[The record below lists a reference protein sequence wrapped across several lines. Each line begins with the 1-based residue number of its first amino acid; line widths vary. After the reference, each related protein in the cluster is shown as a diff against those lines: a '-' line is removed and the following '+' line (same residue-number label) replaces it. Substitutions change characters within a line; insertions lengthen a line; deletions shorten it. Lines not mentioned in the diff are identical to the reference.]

1 MFLKRPLFVQIF
13 AKHVILRH
21 LVRPNFL
28 LAVVLSPF
36 HTGYNTSLDGI
47 NLFVEIESDCG
58 SSSPAMNHSTTTQ
71 SHASHHP
78 HNPLASLHDKGKR
91 SEFGRGRRTGSLWSQ
106 PPTTLPA
113 STRRS

>member
-1 MFLKRPLFVQIF
+1 
-13 AKHVILRH
+13 
-21 LVRPNFL
+21 
-28 LAVVLSPF
+28 
-36 HTGYNTSLDGI
+36 
-47 NLFVEIESDCG
+47 
-58 SSSPAMNHSTTTQ
+58 MNHSTTTQ

-91 SEFGRGRRTGSLWSQ
+91 TEFGRGRRTGSLWSQ